1 MADFQEKVRLA
12 GDALKNRRGAL
23 RRIMAACFGLSGAS
37 AQAAQRQASGLQPS
51 HTQSGSTSMQPVS
64 DLSPDDRVI
73 VTRSSLAYTE
83 IRHLAE
89 FVLAQGPIQG
99 YASLREYGGPLTR
112 LLVFQHAA
120 GERDLDAAYYWLDPT
135 DVSSRDNGGTV
146 LVSKS
151 GKRWKRVFEGDI
163 HARWFGARGDGTTD
177 DGDAINRA
185 VAFAGSLYA
194 STGRTQCVVLDNGTF
209 YLAAARGTLA
219 IPCHDDGTVKQGKG
233 RRLPSEPAMRQP
245 YCVGV
250 WPGVKLYGHNAVVKG
265 NYRYGMA
272 DASQPVTFG
281 LLDQFDTA
289 MDAGLEN
296 LTCVDCFMAFGAL
309 SATLAGCIFD
319 RLHFV
324 GCGVGIYAAVLEQC
338 TFSNIEAL
346 RTGVPVLVGGQWVDR
361 NDDYNERGG
370 FADKC
375 TVINVRNIYDRV
387 YGDDE
392 RKIDQWFDATFFKS
406 INSERRLSAPTNAAS
421 PARAYPYRGICG
433 FCIRVMARYARP
445 SNSNVFMQITHAY
458 SPRPAVLVDAC
469 QSAVFNGVYMERVG
483 YRDHRKRTGAVGA
496 GWDDPYLGHGVPV
509 PAFIGEL
516 DVSSCVSGVNIQQS
530 FGVSV
535 VRSDGPVG
543 SVQSSDCVFKEP
555 QPRYTLPAT
564 TFTDDVTIRSGALR
578 ALEDARHRIGGL
590 GLYTVHFDGGS
601 FDTEISCPKD
611 EEGHAVMVLVS
622 RDANRVESASSG
634 LYLLQLSRNSTSAPV
649 GTLVSGSDVLRF
661 AVSPR
666 NMLELRATV
675 HGAHHV
681 VMIGNRPFET

>member
-1 MADFQEKVRLA
+1 
-12 GDALKNRRGAL
+12 
-23 RRIMAACFGLSGAS
+23 MAACFSLSGAS
-37 AQAAQRQASGLQPS
+37 GPVAQGQTSRLQSS
-51 HTQSGSTSMQPVS
+51 HTQSASTSMQPVS
-64 DLSPDDRVI
+64 DLSPDDRLI
-73 VTRSSLAYTE
+73 VTRSSLTYTE
-83 IRHLAE
+83 VRHLAE
-89 FVLAQGPIQG
+89 FVLARGPIQG
-99 YASLREYGGPLTR
+99 YASLRDYGGPLTR
-112 LLVFQHAA
+112 LLVFQHPA
-120 GERDLDAAYYWLDPT
+120 GDRDSDAAYYWLDPT
-135 DVSSRDNGGTV
+135 DLLSADNGGTV

-177 DGDAINRA
+177 DGDALNRA
-185 VAFAGSLYA
+185 LAFAGSLYA
-194 STGRTQCVVLDNGTF
+194 STGRTQRVVLDNGTY

-219 IPCHDDGTVKQGKG
+219 ISCHDDGTVKEGKG
-233 RRLPSEPAMRQP
+233 KRLPSEPRMRQP

-250 WPGVKLYGHNAVVKG
+250 WPGVKLCGRNAVVKG
-265 NYRYGMA
+265 KYRYGMA
-272 DASQPVTFG
+272 DSSQPVTFG
-281 LLDQFDTA
+281 LLDESDTVTE
-289 MDAGLEN
+289 AGLEN
-296 LTCVDCFMAFGAL
+296 LTFVDCFMAFGAL

-319 RLHFV
+319 RLHFI

-338 TFSNIEAL
+338 TFSNIEAQ

-375 TVINVRNIYDRV
+375 TIINVRNIFDRV

-392 RKIDQWFDATFFKS
+392 RNIDQWFDATFFKS
-406 INSERRLSAPTNAAS
+406 INSERRLSAQNNPTS
-421 PARAYPYRGICG
+421 QARAYPYRGICG

-496 GWDDPYLGHGVPV
+496 GWDDPYLGHGVLV

-535 VRSDGPVG
+535 VRTDGPVG
-543 SVQSSDCVFKEP
+543 AIQSSDCAFKEP
-555 QPRYTLPAT
+555 DPRYTLPAT
-564 TFTDDVTIRSGALR
+564 TFTDDVTIRRGALR
-578 ALEDARHRIGGL
+578 ALDGVKHRIGGL
-590 GLYTVHFDGGS
+590 GLYSVHFDGGS
-601 FDTEISCPKD
+601 FDTEISLPKD
-611 EEGHAVMVLVS
+611 EEVHVLLVLAS
-622 RDANRVESASSG
+622 RDAKRLESASSG
-634 LYLLQLSRNSTSAPV
+634 LYLLQLSRDRKGALV

-661 AVSPR
+661 AVSLR
-666 NMLELRATV
+666 SMLQLQAIV
-675 HGAHHV
+675 PGAYHV
-681 VMIGNRPFET
+681 AMIGNRPFET